1 MQNKKMPE
9 LDIKNIN
16 GGYAKLIFD
25 TDLFMYKLITLKN
38 GVQQIQE
45 ILSPSKA
52 INIFKELK

>member
-9 LDIKNIN
+9 MDFKSIN

-25 TDLFMYKLITLKN
+25 TDLFLYKLITLKD
-38 GVQQIQE
+38 GVQKIQE
-45 ILSPSKA
+45 IVSPSKA